1 MARAIGP
8 DGLAL
13 IKEFEGLRL
22 AAYQDVAG
30 IWTIGYGH
38 TRGVF
43 PGMVITEDEADE
55 TLADD
60 LQGAENAVDG
70 ATADVATTGNQFSAM
85 VALCFNIGSANFRR
99 STVLGRHRAGDCP
112 AAADAFLL
120 WNKAHVDG
128 VLCAVAGLT
137 ARRSAERALYLRR

>member
-1 MARAIGP
+1 MRQRKKIINEVRREAAPAGEGEAIMARAIGP

-43 PGMVITEDEADE
+43 PGMVVTEDEADE

-85 VALCFNIGSANFRR
+85 VALCFNI
-99 STVLGRHRAGDCP
+99 
-112 AAADAFLL
+112 
-120 WNKAHVDG
+120 
-128 VLCAVAGLT
+128 
-137 ARRSAERALYLRR
+137 